1 MKINS
6 TNEAAVAAPVSG
18 PAGSGGAAAAASA
31 RAERNAPAG
40 AAAQASDAGVSGT
53 VTMSAAARSLG
64 VASTSAGSG
73 IDEAKVAAVK
83 AAIAAGTF
91 RVDSGAIADKLLT
104 NAQEVLSR
112 TRSRDA

>member
-1 MKINS
+1 MKISPIND
-6 TNEAAVAAPVSG
+6 AAPVATA
-18 PAGSGGAAAAASA
+18 AGTAGTAGAAASK
-31 RAERNAPAG
+31 AERNAPAG
-40 AAAQASDAGVSGT
+40 AAAQSSAAGESGT
-53 VTMSAAARSLG
+53 VTVSAAARSLG

-91 RVDSGAIADKLLT
+91 RVDSGAIADKLLS

>member
-1 MKINS
+1 MKISPMND
-6 TNEAAVAAPVSG
+6 AALAATA
-18 PAGSGGAAAAASA
+18 AGTAGTAGAAAS

-40 AAAQASDAGVSGT
+40 AAAPSSAAGVSGT
-53 VTMSAAARSLG
+53 VTVSAAARSLG

-83 AAIAAGTF
+83 ASIAAGTF
-91 RVDSGAIADKLLT
+91 RVDSGAIADKLLS

>member
-1 MKINS
+1 MKINP
-6 TNEAAVAAPVSG
+6 TNDAAGAAAATG
-18 PAGSGGAAAAASA
+18 PAGSGAVGSA
-31 RAERNAPAG
+31 RAERHAPAG
-40 AAAQASDAGVSGT
+40 AAAHASDAGVSGT

-64 VASTSAGSG
+64 VASTTAGSG

>member
-18 PAGSGGAAAAASA
+18 PAGSGGAAAASA

-40 AAAQASDAGVSGT
+40 AAAQGADAGVSGT

-83 AAIAAGTF
+83 ASIAAGTF
-91 RVDSGAIADKLLT
+91 RVDSGAIADKLLS